1 MPSVPCRR
9 LAKPGPKTQLMWN
22 FVAVAN
28 GASSSSDSNLNCAE
42 GRHCWHFLHQQDS
55 FSSLAAS
62 AIVTASIAHHWRASC
77 RLRKESG
84 ANADSLPQ
92 ADPDTRPR
100 SEKPGDDPPR
110 SLKLVPGKNRGQEL
124 PTYTDSDY
132 PTHLEP
138 SHRFAAPLSNPPHG
152 AGRQHCGC
160 DVLPV
165 SIGTAVDSPP

>member
-42 GRHCWHFLHQQDS
+42 GRHCWHFLHQQDFFHRS
-55 FSSLAAS
+55 RPAQSSRLQSPTIGERVAGS
-62 AIVTASIAHHWRASC
+62 EKSQGQC
-77 RLRKESG
+77 RQPPAG
-84 ANADSLPQ
+84 
-92 ADPDTRPR
+92 RPR
-100 SEKPGDDPPR
+100 HPTEIRKAGRRPPTKFEAGSWEKQR
-110 SLKLVPGKNRGQEL
+110 SGI
-124 PTYTDSDY
+124 TYLHDSDY

>member
-9 LAKPGPKTQLMWN
+9 LAKPGPKTQLMSGISWQWRMVHHPLLTPTSIVLKEGTVGISSTN
-22 FVAVAN
+22 RIFFHRSRPAQSSRLQSPTIGERVA
-28 GASSSSDSNLNCAE
+28 GSEKSQC
-42 GRHCWHFLHQQDS
+42 Q
-55 FSSLAAS
+55 
-62 AIVTASIAHHWRASC
+62 C
-77 RLRKESG
+77 RQPPAG
-84 ANADSLPQ
+84 
-92 ADPDTRPR
+92 RPR
-100 SEKPGDDPPR
+100 HPTEIRKAGRRPPTKFEAGSWEKQR
-110 SLKLVPGKNRGQEL
+110 SGI
-124 PTYTDSDY
+124 TYLHDSDY